1 MFNRRIQWAALLIGV
16 SLPLTMY
23 AADQASDQIQRPQT
37 QAQGKSQPQQQIYGS
52 VVSYL
57 SIT

>member
-52 VVSYL
+52 VVS
-57 SIT
+57 